1 MNAARRAWQ
10 AALLLAAGLAPAAL
24 AGQAVSGRAV
34 VGFPKSSVRV
44 GGATERVDGT
54 WLGAAVGFHSASWTF
69 SASGTGG
76 TLSPT
81 AGSGVLER
89 DVGEISAGA
98 RYEPRQWLG
107 VDGRYIARV
116 LSSAAGRR
124 RWNMVAIGVIGSR
137 DLGTPVVRAGAS
149 FAYLHVLSGTEQA
162 PPNFG
167 LGSDVSISVA
177 PLRFPLAFSLGYR
190 VERFHFLKS
199 AGRSEQFET
208 LTLSV
213 GLRARRLDG
222 RWAFGGRAE

>member
-1 MNAARRAWQ
+1 MNAARRALQ

-34 VGFPKSSVRV
+34 VGFPMSSVRV
-44 GGATERVDGT
+44 GGTTERVDGT
-54 WLGAAVGFHSASWTF
+54 WVGGALGFHIAAWTF
-69 SASGTGG
+69 WASGTRG
-76 TLSPT
+76 TLSST
-81 AGSGVLER
+81 AGSGVLEPEI
-89 DVGEISAGA
+89 GEISAGA
-98 RYEPRQWLG
+98 RYEPRQWLA
-107 VDGRYIARV
+107 VAGRYIARAF
-116 LSSAAGRR
+116 SSAAGRR
-124 RWNMVAIGVIGSR
+124 RWDMAAIGVIGSR
-137 DLGTPVVRAGAS
+137 DLGTPVVRAAAS
-149 FAYLHVLSGTEQA
+149 FAYLHVLSGSEQA

-177 PLRFPLAFSLGYR
+177 PLRLPLAFSLGYR
-190 VERFHFLKS
+190 VERFQFPKS